1 MRSSHKAFVSRQ
13 AFHVEQKW
21 ALTIFLKYDTLC
33 FEKEG
38 VGADPLLCLPNL
50 SKIWLHSKIGGKIVK
65 NSSKILCCLL
75 AIMFCF
81 SMMACSRQVVSE
93 SWISEEGESISNQ
106 QNGDANTDNDANK
119 DADAGDAGNKDS
131 NANKVDKN
139 KGTTTKVTSASKK
152 KNPQAN
158 IVYRNIVVKKS
169 STTLEDTVKT
179 TFKGK
184 TYKAINWSN
193 VVTGA
198 YAEELQ
204 AFAKKYGC
212 TIKLDGIAFERVR
225 ETLAKALSAGD
236 AYDLVRMHGS
246 WYPRAI
252 VTNLLAPLDG
262 SFTTADLVTSSNQTG
277 IDLEKSK
284 WFGWGDKLYAVT
296 TYNDTPL
303 NVFIYNK
310 KILKGADDPW
320 TLYNKGQW
328 TWAKLKELAVKY
340 TDGTRYWS
348 DQSCAGYN
356 DVDYIK
362 ETDLGNGQIKLEV
375 NLASNQNLIN
385 QQKFNAAMGN
395 RGSFGGLYAKV
406 GKQVIWKNPSSA
418 DYNNTDEWAA
428 GNFVAYVDESNE
440 LQNVYKLAKSKV
452 ATALD
457 RNPDNVG
464 VAMPPLGPDNKS
476 GAVGSGW
483 LTGFSA
489 GRGSDATAPKL
500 VAAFCKFHSTYDAT
514 SSLSGVELEAYKWEK
529 KMMAPLQKFYK
540 NIYFGELSYGTAD
553 GNMVDLSYEW
563 NAQINKGAD
572 IISTLKS
579 VQSKAEYYLK
589 NSLSYQ

>member
-1 MRSSHKAFVSRQ
+1 M
-13 AFHVEQKW
+13 
-21 ALTIFLKYDTLC
+21 
-33 FEKEG
+33 
-38 VGADPLLCLPNL
+38 
-50 SKIWLHSKIGGKIVK
+50 K

-93 SWISEEGESISNQ
+93 SWISEEGETISNQ
-106 QNGDANTDNDANK
+106 QSGDANTDNDAG
-119 DADAGDAGNKDS
+119 DAGDAGNNDAGNNNQGGKD
-131 NANKVDKN
+131 NGKKTT
-139 KGTTTKVTSASKK
+139 TTTKKK
-152 KNPQAN
+152 TNTKTN

-169 STTLEDTVKT
+169 STKLEDACKT

-184 TYKAINWSN
+184 SYRSINWSN

-198 YAEELQ
+198 YAQELQ

-212 TIKLDGIAFERVR
+212 TIKLDGIAFEKVR
-225 ETLAKALSAGD
+225 DTLAKALSAGD

-252 VTNLLAPLDG
+252 VANLLTPLDG
-262 SFTTADLVTSSNQTG
+262 SFTTADLVTDSNQTG

-296 TYNDTPL
+296 TYNDTPI
-303 NVFIYNK
+303 NVLIYNK

-328 TWAKLKELAVKY
+328 NWAKLKELAVKY
-340 TDGTRYWS
+340 TDGTRYWG
-348 DQSCAGYN
+348 DQTCVGYN

-375 NLASNQNLIN
+375 NIAGNQNLIN
-385 QQKFNAAMGN
+385 SHKFGSAMAN
-395 RGSFGGLYAKV
+395 RGTGTGLYAKV
-406 GKQVIWKNPSSA
+406 GKQVIWKNPSST
-418 DYNNTDEWAA
+418 DWDNTDEWAA
-428 GNFVAYVDESNE
+428 GNFVAYADESNE
-440 LQNVYKLAKSKV
+440 LENVYKLAKSKV

-457 RNPDNVG
+457 RNPNNVG
-464 VAMPPLGPDNKS
+464 VALLPSGPDNKS
-476 GAVGSGW
+476 GAVAAGW

-500 VAAFCKFHSTYDAT
+500 AAAFCKFHSTYDA
-514 SSLSGVELEAYKWEK
+514 SSTLSGTELEAYKWAK
-529 KMMAPLQKFYK
+529 KMMEPMQKFYK
-540 NIYFGELSYGTAD
+540 NIYWGEMSYGTAD
-553 GNMVDLSYEW
+553 GNMVDLQYEW
-563 NAQINKGAD
+563 SAQISKGAD
-572 IISTLKS
+572 ITSTLKS
-579 VQSKAEYYLK
+579 VQKKAEYYLK